1 MFKKNIIIL
10 LSFILFFC
18 ENKRIELPIY
28 GIPIINSRILENG
41 SVTYDTLDHT
51 IQNFKLFN
59 QNGDIITNE
68 TFNNKIYIADFFFTT
83 CPTICRKM
91 KRNLLHV
98 YKTYEDNKSISFVSH
113 TIDPK
118 NDTIE
123 KLKEYSENLEINDEK
138 WHFLTGDLD
147 EIYNLGE
154 NSYMVAAMEDNK
166 APGGFLHGSAFLL
179 VDTERRI
186 RGVYDGTSRIETN
199 RLIIDINNLIKSY

>member
-18 ENKRIELPIY
+18 ENKKIELPIY
-28 GIPIINSRILENG
+28 GIPIVNSKILENG
-41 SVTYDTLDHT
+41 SIIYDTLDHT
-51 IQNFKLFN
+51 IQNFRLFN

-68 TFNNKIYIADFFFTT
+68 TLKDKIYIADFFFTS

-91 KRNLLHV
+91 KRNLLRV
-98 YKTYEDNKSISFVSH
+98 YKRYEDNHYVSFVSH

-118 NDTIE
+118 NDTVE
-123 KLKEYSENLEINDEK
+123 KLKTYSENLEVDDAK

-154 NSYMVAAMEDNK
+154 TSYMVAAKEEVT
-166 APGGFLHGSAFLL
+166 APGGFLHGSSFLL
-179 VDTERRI
+179 IDKEKRI
-186 RGVYDGTSRIETN
+186 RGVYDGTSSIETN

>member
-91 KRNLLHV
+91 KRLTNL
-98 YKTYEDNKSISFVSH
+98 
-113 TIDPK
+113 
-118 NDTIE
+118 
-123 KLKEYSENLEINDEK
+123 
-138 WHFLTGDLD
+138 
-147 EIYNLGE
+147 
-154 NSYMVAAMEDNK
+154 
-166 APGGFLHGSAFLL
+166 
-179 VDTERRI
+179 R
-186 RGVYDGTSRIETN
+186 
-199 RLIIDINNLIKSY
+199 